1 MGENREEEERS
12 GRAKEAAG
20 ALNED
25 EQMKREGMAEQASAS
40 VKRTTDKAK
49 QKIDEMADKLKDASR
64 GNEQR

>member
-1 MGENREEEERS
+1 MGENHKEEERS

-49 QKIDEMADKLKDASR
+49 QKIDEMADKLKGASG